1 MRKKLRAV
9 EQEVLTEGMY
19 VRFVVNLRKGSDSY
33 LEKLIEKLKEFENVK
48 HVEKTEN
55 DQLLFVF
62 LVTDSDEEKRFS
74 DVKNTITRICEILH
88 PLDWYNIHF
97 ITSNKGSYDCHI
109 TGYFIYD
116 SSYTIYYGSP
126 VVEDWQYIIPD
137 AALAGTGEFDDRYYN
152 ALRLYKYEYR
162 RLLKTYGKD
171 DAMSKKSN
179 PERKKQARNSAP
191 TTHIPIYLHF
201 RDC

>member
-1 MRKKLRAV
+1 MRKKLRAI
-9 EQEVLTEGMY
+9 EQEALTEGMY
-19 VRFVVNLRKGSDSY
+19 VRFVVNLRRDSGSY
-33 LEKLIEKLKEFENVK
+33 LVKLIEKLQEFKNVK

-55 DQLLFVF
+55 DQLLFVLF
-62 LVTDSDEEKRFS
+62 VTDSDEENRFS
-74 DVKNTITRICEILH
+74 DVKKMITRICETLY

-116 SSYTIYYGSP
+116 SSHITYSGSP
-126 VVEDWQYIIPD
+126 VVEDLQYILPD
-137 AALAGTGEFDDRYYN
+137 AALAGTDDFDDKYHN
-152 ALRLYKYEYR
+152 ALRLYKYEHK

-171 DAMSKKSN
+171 DANPKKAD
-179 PERKKQARNSAP
+179 PERKKTSRNTAP
-191 TTHIPIYLHF
+191 VIPMPLYLHF